1 EILKGPN
8 FPGTKCPQTLPLFL
22 LPAACDSSQEMTH
35 PYKNRPKPQ
44 ECLACSTIE
53 LFNLFSTPHSY
64 FCRCDTPCHN
74 PSAKISSKNRN
85 QKFTAPLR
93 YPPLQKSNMKIKP
106 FSLIRPGSCR
116 HTSFFAPNLKSKFK
130 IQKYKFG
137 NSLVTA

>member
-1 EILKGPN
+1 
-8 FPGTKCPQTLPLFL
+8 
-22 LPAACDSSQEMTH
+22 MMH
-35 PYKNRPKPQ
+35 PYGIAQ
-44 ECLACSTIE
+44 TSGTSC
-53 LFNLFSTPHSY
+53 LFNDLALYHLTPHLY
-64 FCRCDTPCHN
+64 FSRRDTPCHN

-137 NSLVTA
+137 NSLVTV